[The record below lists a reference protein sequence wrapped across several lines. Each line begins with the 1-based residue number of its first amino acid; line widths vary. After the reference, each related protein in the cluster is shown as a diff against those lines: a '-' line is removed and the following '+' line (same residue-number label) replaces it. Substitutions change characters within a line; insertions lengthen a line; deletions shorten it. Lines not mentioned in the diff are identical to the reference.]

1 MHLNDDA
8 VNMLVAACSGGAA
21 TDLAGDAAAL
31 AAAQAAALPNGA
43 VRLSDVG
50 CRNSQGCGGP
60 NQGRIEVFKDGLWG
74 TVCGHWFW
82 DSNEGADIVCK
93 QITDP
98 DGSHPYAGG
107 TVYTFGEGADE
118 DTPIHTGCTVCHN
131 DDTDILQCELT
142 GVPGSDDGPG
152 WGDGTGA
159 CPAEHC
165 HHRHDQGAICFRS
178 SDFVQWG
185 EIAPTVQPCADSNI
199 EDNANMA
206 LIFSCIQYASVQ
218 CSFDVSG
225 GGGSYAAALAAFT
238 ACEGQAQPGGYCS
251 ASISSA
257 EYLSN
262 QHVCQGASATQI
274 GFRKSPLR
282 TFLLAP
288 T

>member
-8 VNMLVAACSGGAA
+8 VNMLVAACSGGTAA
-21 TDLAGDAAAL
+21 DLAGDAAAL

-93 QITDP
+93 QIADP

-142 GVPGSDDGPG
+142 GVPGSDD
-152 WGDGTGA
+152 
-159 CPAEHC
+159 
-165 HHRHDQGAICFRS
+165 
-178 SDFVQWG
+178 
-185 EIAPTVQPCADSNI
+185 
-199 EDNANMA
+199 
-206 LIFSCIQYASVQ
+206 
-218 CSFDVSG
+218 
-225 GGGSYAAALAAFT
+225 
-238 ACEGQAQPGGYCS
+238 
-251 ASISSA
+251 
-257 EYLSN
+257 
-262 QHVCQGASATQI
+262 
-274 GFRKSPLR
+274 
-282 TFLLAP
+282 
-288 T
+288 